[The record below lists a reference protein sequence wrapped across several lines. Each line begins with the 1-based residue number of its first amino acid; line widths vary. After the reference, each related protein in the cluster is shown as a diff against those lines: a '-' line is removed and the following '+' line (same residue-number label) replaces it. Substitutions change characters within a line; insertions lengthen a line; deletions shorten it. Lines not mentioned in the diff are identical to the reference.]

1 MKQNRIS
8 VFIAVALIGVI
19 AAAFVASPPK
29 ASAQTSNPVSVVTYP
44 DLTGNGAAQRIAS
57 SGTCRIIDV
66 AALPANNAAVRIGDI
81 NVGASRGLPII
92 RSGRGFPSSV
102 QSRFDVR
109 LCRIGRQ
116 SECDVSVSL
125 LTIAICN
132 GLLGAIVASGA
143 KSQGK
148 SFIRG

>member
-81 NVGASRGLPII
+81 NVGASRGLPIAPGGYVHFEFPYDPGAVFPHLYSLASMYVYAA
-92 RSGRGFPSSV
+92 SG
-102 QSRFDVR
+102 DK
-109 LCRIGRQ
+109 
-116 SECDVSVSL
+116 VSVTCQL
-125 LTIAICN
+125 AY
-132 GLLGAIVASGA
+132 
-143 KSQGK
+143 
-148 SFIRG
+148 